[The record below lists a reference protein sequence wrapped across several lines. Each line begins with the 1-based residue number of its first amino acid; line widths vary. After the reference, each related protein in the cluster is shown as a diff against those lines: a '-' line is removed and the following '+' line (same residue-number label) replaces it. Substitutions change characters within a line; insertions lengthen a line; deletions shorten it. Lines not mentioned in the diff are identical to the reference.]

1 MPSFESMFKSTSLP
15 FEPWRGLTAS
25 QTLLVTLLALLAAL
39 SWPRAAAADGSEVVI
54 LYSRQKPESRA
65 VAEHYARARN
75 VPENQWIG
83 LDTTSDNAIT
93 HAEYVAKV
101 QKPILETLSERGLLT
116 YTNFISAATNGHRG
130 GPAIR
135 VTGAKVRYLV
145 LCWGLP
151 YRIIHDPL
159 LNGELPK
166 EAPAA
171 IRRNDASID
180 SELSLLP
187 SAGGYRLVAGLDN
200 PLYKHIDRSHF
211 HPTNGIIMVGRLDGP
226 TPEIARGL
234 VDKALSCETNGF
246 GGNAYFDLRNIT
258 SGTYRTGDEWLT
270 NAAAACRKVGLP
282 THVENSPAT
291 FPSTF
296 PMSQIGVYMGWY
308 AGSVDGPFT
317 LPQVEFMP
325 GAIAYH
331 LHSFNGTQPR
341 NPNTQWVG
349 PLLAKGAT
357 VTFGSV
363 DEPFLE
369 FTPNVHV
376 FMELLATGGFTI
388 GEAAIASQ
396 PWLSW
401 MNVFYG
407 DPLFVPFQQ
416 NLNKQ
421 ETEQI
426 ARRSPTVDW
435 TVLRKVNIFLANPN
449 EPSAIRESL
458 IRHPPTTNSAIL
470 SEKVASMFA
479 DANQLRSAILWA
491 RRTLGNNPSPQQ
503 RVRILLNL
511 AEWLDL
517 TRQSADAVKAL
528 REVEE
533 LRPDYANLIPFRE
546 RQLALARDAGDTAEL
561 NRIKAELKR
570 LREPPPAPT
579 PPASPTPAPG
589 TPPKS

>member
-1 MPSFESMFKSTSLP
+1 MSKSTSPRSEPRWRLPVRLSLIVLLLGLFSAFP
-15 FEPWRGLTAS
+15 FERTI
-25 QTLLVTLLALLAAL
+25 
-39 SWPRAAAADGSEVVI
+39 AADGSEVVI
-54 LYSRQKPESRA
+54 LYARQKPESRA

-83 LDTTSDNAIT
+83 LETTSDNAISR
-93 HAEYVAKV
+93 AEYIARIQTPV
-101 QKPILETLSERGLLT
+101 LEALSERGLLT
-116 YTNFISAATNGHRG
+116 YTNYISPATNGHLG

-135 VTGAKVRYLV
+135 VTRSKVRFLV

-151 YRIIHDPL
+151 YRIGHDPL
-159 LNGELPK
+159 QNGELPK

-171 IRRNDASID
+171 IKRNDASID
-180 SELSLLP
+180 SELMLLP

-200 PLYKHIDRSHF
+200 PFYKHVERSHF
-211 HPTNGIIMVGRLDGP
+211 HPTNGIMMVGRLDGP
-226 TPEIARGL
+226 TPEIARSL

-246 GGNAYFDLRNIT
+246 AGNAYFDLRNIT
-258 SGTYRTGDEWLT
+258 SGNYRTGDEWLT
-270 NAAAACRKVGLP
+270 NAAAACKKVGLP
-282 THVENSPAT
+282 TYVDNNPAT
-291 FPSTF
+291 FPATF

-308 AGSVDGPFT
+308 VGSVDGPFT
-317 LPQVEFMP
+317 LPEVEFMP

-341 NPNTQWVG
+341 NPHSQWVG

-369 FTPNVHV
+369 FTPNTHV

-388 GEAAIASQ
+388 GEAAVSSQ

-435 TVLRKVNIFLANPN
+435 TVLRKVNVFLANPN
-449 EPSAIRESL
+449 DPSAIRESV

-479 DANQLRSAILWA
+479 DANQLKSAILWA
-491 RRTLGNNPSPQQ
+491 RRALGNNPSPQQ

-517 TRQSADAVKAL
+517 TSQSTEAVKAL

-533 LRPDYANLIPFRE
+533 LRTDYTNFIPFRE
-546 RQLALARDAGDTAEL
+546 RQLVLARDASDTAEM
-561 NRIKAELKR
+561 NRIKAEIKR
-570 LREPPPAPT
+570 LREPPP
-579 PPASPTPAPG
+579 PPAPAPAPPTPTPAVPG
-589 TPPKS
+589 KP

>member
-1 MPSFESMFKSTSLP
+1 MSKSISLLCDAL
-15 FEPWRGLTAS
+15 RRAAGIYGLI
-25 QTLLVTLLALLAAL
+25 ALILGAACVL
-39 SWPRAAAADGSEVVI
+39 PVFRAAAADGSEVVL
-54 LYSRQKPESRA
+54 LYARQRPESRA

-75 VPENQWIG
+75 VPESQWIG
-83 LDTTSDNAIT
+83 LDTTTDTAIT
-93 HAEYVAKV
+93 RAEYISNI

-116 YTNFISAATNGHRG
+116 YTNYISPATNGHLG

-135 VTGAKVRYLV
+135 VTSSKVRFLV

-151 YRIIHDPL
+151 FRIIHDPL
-159 LNGELPK
+159 QNGELPK

-171 IRRNDASID
+171 IKRNDASVD
-180 SELSLLP
+180 SELALLP

-200 PLYKHIDRSHF
+200 PLYKHVERSHF

-246 GGNAYFDLRNIT
+246 AGNAYFDLRNIT
-258 SGTYRTGDEWLT
+258 SGSYRTGDEWLT

-282 THVENSPAT
+282 THVDNMPAT

-308 AGSVDGPFT
+308 VADVDGPFT

-369 FTPNVHV
+369 FTPNAHV
-376 FMELLATGGFTI
+376 FMELLAAGGFTI

-421 ETEQI
+421 ENEQV

-449 EPSAIRESL
+449 DPSAIRESV

-470 SEKVASMFA
+470 SEKVASLFA
-479 DANQLRSAILWA
+479 EANQLKSAALWA
-491 RRTLGNNPSPQQ
+491 RRALGNNPSPQQ

-517 TRQSADAVKAL
+517 TSQSAEAVKAL

-533 LRPDYANLIPFRE
+533 LRTDYANLIPFRE
-546 RQLALARDAGDTAEL
+546 RQLALARDASDTAEM

-570 LREPPPAPT
+570 LREPPPPPPAPT
-579 PPASPTPAPG
+579 PATTPGSPPAKPA
-589 TPPKS
+589 KR

>member
-1 MPSFESMFKSTSLP
+1 MSKSISLRV
-15 FEPWRGLTAS
+15 EPRHRLHRALFLFA
-25 QTLLVTLLALLAAL
+25 LLLSLLAAF
-39 SWPRAAAADGSEVVI
+39 PIQRTIAADGSEVVI
-54 LYSRQKPESRA
+54 LYSAQSKESRA

-83 LDTTSDNAIT
+83 LGTTSDTAIT
-93 HAEYVAKV
+93 RAEYIAKI
-101 QKPILETLSERGLLT
+101 QTPILETLSERGLLT
-116 YTNFISAATNGHRG
+116 YTNFISPATNGHLG

-135 VTGAKVRYLV
+135 VTNSKVRYIV

-159 LNGELPK
+159 QNGELPK

-171 IRRNDASID
+171 IKRNDASID
-180 SELSLLP
+180 SELTLLP

-200 PLYKHIDRSHF
+200 PFYKHVERSHF

-246 GGNAYFDLRNIT
+246 AGNAYFDLRNIT
-258 SGTYRTGDEWLT
+258 TGSYRTGDEWLT
-270 NAAAACRKVGLP
+270 NAAAACRKVGLS
-282 THVENSPAT
+282 TYIDNNPAT

-308 AGSVDGPFT
+308 VGSVDGPFT

-341 NPNTQWVG
+341 NPNSQWVG

-369 FTPNVHV
+369 FTPNAHV

-396 PWLSW
+396 RWLSW

-421 ETEQI
+421 ENEQI

-435 TVLRKVNIFLANPN
+435 TVLRKVNIFLASPN
-449 EPSAIRESL
+449 DPSAVRESV

-470 SEKVASMFA
+470 SEKVASLFA
-479 DANQLRSAILWA
+479 DANQLKSAILWA
-491 RRTLGNNPSPQQ
+491 RRALENNPSTQQ

-517 TRQSADAVKAL
+517 TSQSGEAVKAL
-528 REVEE
+528 RQVEE
-533 LRPDYANLIPFRE
+533 LRTDYANFIPFRE
-546 RQLALARDAGDTAEL
+546 RQLALARDASDTAEM

-570 LREPPPAPT
+570 LREPPPTPAP
-579 PPASPTPAPG
+579 PTPATPG
-589 TPPKS
+589 KP

>member
-1 MPSFESMFKSTSLP
+1 MRSSESMSKNNSP
-15 FEPWRGLTAS
+15 RFEPRRRFHGALS
-25 QTLLVTLLALLAAL
+25 PFALLL
-39 SWPRAAAADGSEVVI
+39 SLISAFLFQRTIAADGSEVVI
-54 LYSRQKPESRA
+54 LYSTRIPASRA

-83 LDTTSDNAIT
+83 LETTSDNAIT
-93 HAEYVAKV
+93 RAEYIAKV
-101 QKPILETLSERGLLT
+101 QTPILETLRERGLLT
-116 YTNFISAATNGHRG
+116 YTNFISPATNGHLG

-135 VTGAKVRYLV
+135 VTSARVRYLV

-151 YRIIHDPL
+151 FRIIHDPL
-159 LNGELPK
+159 QNGELPK
-166 EAPAA
+166 DAPAA
-171 IRRNDASID
+171 IKRNDASID
-180 SELSLLP
+180 SELALLP
-187 SAGGYRLVAGLDN
+187 TAGGYRLVAGLDN
-200 PLYKHIDRSHF
+200 PFYKHIDRSHF

-246 GGNAYFDLRNIT
+246 AGNAYFDLRNIT
-258 SGTYRTGDEWLT
+258 SGSYRTGDEWLT
-270 NAAAACRKVGLP
+270 NAAAACRKVGLS
-282 THVENSPAT
+282 TYIDNNPAT
-291 FPSTF
+291 FPPTF

-341 NPNTQWVG
+341 NPHSQWVG
-349 PLLAKGAT
+349 PLLVKGAT

-369 FTPNVHV
+369 FTPNAHV

-396 PWLSW
+396 QWLSW

-421 ETEQI
+421 ENEQI

-449 EPSAIRESL
+449 DPSAIRESV

-479 DANQLRSAILWA
+479 DANQLKSAIQWA
-491 RRTLGNNPSPQQ
+491 RRALGNSPSTQQ

-517 TRQSADAVKAL
+517 TSQSVEAVKAL

-533 LRPDYANLIPFRE
+533 LRTDYASFIPFRE
-546 RQLALARDAGDTAEL
+546 RQLVLAREASDTAEM

-570 LREPPPAPT
+570 LREPPPAPPT
-579 PPASPTPAPG
+579 PTPA
-589 TPPKS
+589 TPAKP

>member
-1 MPSFESMFKSTSLP
+1 MRSSETMFKSTSPRSESLRRLPAVLHLFVLLLCLFSAFP
-15 FEPWRGLTAS
+15 FERT
-25 QTLLVTLLALLAAL
+25 T
-39 SWPRAAAADGSEVVI
+39 AADGSQVVI
-54 LYSRQKPESRA
+54 VYARQKPESRA
-65 VAEHYARARN
+65 VAEHYARVRK
-75 VPENQWIG
+75 VPESQWIG
-83 LDTTSDNAIT
+83 IEPNSDSAIT
-93 HAEYVAKV
+93 RAEYIAKI
-101 QKPILETLSERGLLT
+101 QNPLLETLSERGLMT
-116 YTNFISAATNGHRG
+116 YTNFISPATNGHLG

-135 VTGAKVRYLV
+135 VTSSKVRFLV

-151 YRIIHDPL
+151 YRIINDPL
-159 LNGELPK
+159 QNGELPK

-171 IRRNDASID
+171 IKRNDASID

-187 SAGGYRLVAGLDN
+187 STGGYRLVAGLDN
-200 PLYKHIDRSHF
+200 PFYKHIDRSHF

-246 GGNAYFDLRNIT
+246 AGNAYFDLRNIT
-258 SGTYRTGDEWLT
+258 SGGYRTGDEWLT
-270 NAAAACRKVGLP
+270 NAAAACRKVGLS
-282 THVENSPAT
+282 TYIDNNPAT

-308 AGSVDGPFT
+308 VGRVDGPFT

-331 LHSFNGTQPR
+331 LHSFNGTEPR
-341 NPNTQWVG
+341 NPQSHWVG

-369 FTPNVHV
+369 FTPNAHV

-421 ETEQI
+421 ENEQI

-435 TVLRKVNIFLANPN
+435 TVLRKVNIFLASPN
-449 EPSAIRESL
+449 DPSAVRESV

-479 DANQLRSAILWA
+479 DANQLKSAIQWA
-491 RRTLGNNPSPQQ
+491 RRALGNSPSPQQ

-517 TRQSADAVKAL
+517 TSQSADAVKAL

-533 LRPDYANLIPFRE
+533 LRTDYANFIPFRE
-546 RQLALARDAGDTAEL
+546 RQLALAREASDGTEM

-570 LREPPPAPT
+570 LREPPPAPAT
-579 PPASPTPAPG
+579 PPPAAPAAPG
-589 TPPKS
+589 KP